1 VKFYE
6 VYDMG
11 IVSLF
16 VVIVIFR
23 SYENSLLLII
33 FINPVDALKLR
44 MDDDDVAG
52 KAVPFV

>member
-1 VKFYE
+1 MKFYE

-11 IVSLF
+11 IVSMF

-33 FINPVDALKLR
+33 FINPVDVLKLR